1 MGANH
6 LGWNGVG
13 PAMSE
18 RRVALARRSFVSLLA
33 CLPLACAG
41 AGPTGA
47 QTTSQP
53 TSTGDTTL
61 VPPNIFTVP
70 QIPVPPEAQIAL
82 EDTVIVGADESWTGQ
97 VVMTAP
103 YRVVQVTLFFRQEMP
118 KYGWVET
125 AIVRS
130 RRVAISFTRDD
141 RVAIVRIA
149 PKSGGGVFGSGDG
162 STEID
167 VIVSPAQARDAQ
179 ARPAATGSAAP
190 AARSTGASRPAPR
203 STP

>member
-1 MGANH
+1 
-6 LGWNGVG
+6 
-13 PAMSE
+13 MSE
-18 RRVALARRSFVSLLA
+18 RRVALARRSVVALLA

-41 AGPTGA
+41 AVSTGA
-47 QTTSQP
+47 QTTTQP
-53 TSTGDTTL
+53 SSTGDTTL
-61 VPPNIFTVP
+61 VPPNVFTVP

-149 PKSGGGVFGSGDG
+149 PKGGGVFGSGEG

-179 ARPAATGSAAP
+179 ARPAPAAAP
-190 AARSTGASRPAPR
+190 AARSPAGNPGAIRQAPR
-203 STP
+203 SAP

>member
-1 MGANH
+1 
-6 LGWNGVG
+6 
-13 PAMSE
+13 MSE
-18 RRVALARRSFVSLLA
+18 RRAAVARRSVVALLA

-41 AGPTGA
+41 AGPSGA
-47 QTTSQP
+47 QTTAPSAA
-53 TSTGDTTL
+53 SNGDTTL
-61 VPPNIFTVP
+61 VPPNVFTVP
-70 QIPVPPEAQIAL
+70 QIPVPPDAQIAL

-103 YRVVQVTLFFRQEMP
+103 YRVVQVTQFFRQEMP

-149 PKSGGGVFGSGDG
+149 PKGGGVFGAGDG

-179 ARPAATGSAAP
+179 ARPAASPPAA
-190 AARSTGASRPAPR
+190 AARSPAPGAIRPAPR
-203 STP
+203 TTP

>member
-1 MGANH
+1 
-6 LGWNGVG
+6 
-13 PAMSE
+13 MSE
-18 RRVALARRSFVSLLA
+18 RRSAVVRRLAIAAVA

-41 AGPTGA
+41 AQSTA
-47 QTTSQP
+47 QTTTQP
-53 TSTGDTTL
+53 TTTGDTTM
-61 VPPNIFTVP
+61 VPPNVFTVP
-70 QIPVPPEAQIAL
+70 QIPVPPDAQIAL

-103 YRVVQVTLFFRQEMP
+103 YRVVQVTTFFRQEMP

-149 PKSGGGVFGSGDG
+149 PKSSGGVFGSGDG

-179 ARPAATGSAAP
+179 ARPAAAIAPVTRAP
-190 AARSTGASRPAPR
+190 AGNPGAIRQAPR
-203 STP
+203 TTP

>member
-1 MGANH
+1 
-6 LGWNGVG
+6 
-13 PAMSE
+13 MSE
-18 RRVALARRSFVSLLA
+18 RQVALARRSFVALLA

-41 AGPTGA
+41 AGPSGA
-47 QTTSQP
+47 QTTAPQSS
-53 TSTGDTTL
+53 STGETTL

-70 QIPVPPEAQIAL
+70 QIPVPPDAQIAL

-179 ARPAATGSAAP
+179 ARPAAAP
-190 AARSTGASRPAPR
+190 APVTRSPAPAGAIRPAPR
-203 STP
+203 TTP

>member
-1 MGANH
+1 
-6 LGWNGVG
+6 
-13 PAMSE
+13 MSE
-18 RRVALARRSFVSLLA
+18 RRFALARRLAVALLA

-47 QTTSQP
+47 QTTGPQAS
-53 TSTGDTTL
+53 STGDTTL

-70 QIPVPPEAQIAL
+70 QIPVPPDAQIAL
-82 EDTVIVGADESWTGQ
+82 EDTVIVGADDSWTGQ

-149 PKSGGGVFGSGDG
+149 PKSGGGVFGTGDG

-167 VIVSPAQARDAQ
+167 VIVSPAQVRDAQ
-179 ARPAATGSAAP
+179 ARPATSPAP
-190 AARSTGASRPAPR
+190 VARSPGPASPGAIRPAPR
-203 STP
+203 TSP